1 MRAMLSCLA
10 LGAWLLVGGGPARAQ
25 APEEFSGMATFGPHA
40 LLVVS
45 DAKGDS
51 PDPRVGI
58 LSLSGKAPVVLP
70 VAVDDW
76 RGKPASDLEA
86 CCPVPGSPT
95 EFLLAES
102 GWFKNGGGRVF
113 LLKVSHDP
121 DRGWVGVVGAVCR
134 PFPAPA
140 DGSTSSSL
148 QVEGMGAVATPEG
161 RRLLVLGLRGG
172 PEAAGRLV
180 WGYLEGEDFRT
191 LGQREFS
198 LHGEVPDGRSCGD
211 LQLVA
216 DSDGYRILS
225 VAATDPGDLGPF
237 RSAVC
242 EVGRLTFSPSGPDIR
257 TTAPRVLWRL
267 EGLKVEALA
276 PSPRFLEGST
286 FCIGTDDEKYGGIF
300 RPLP

>member
-25 APEEFSGMATFGPHA
+25 AIEEFSGMATFGPQA

-58 LSLSGKAPVVLP
+58 LSLAGKAPTVLP
-70 VAVDDW
+70 VQVDDW

-86 CCPVPGSPT
+86 CCPVPGSPN

-102 GWFKNGGGRVF
+102 GWFKKGGGRIF
-113 LLKVSHDP
+113 RLKLTHDP
-121 DRGWVGVVGAVCR
+121 DRGWIGVVTAVCR
-134 PFPAPA
+134 PFPVPR
-140 DGSTSSSL
+140 DGSTPSAL
-148 QVEGMGAVATPEG
+148 QVEGLGAVATPEG
-161 RRLLVLGLRGG
+161 RLLVVLGLRGG
-172 PEAAGRLV
+172 PEAPGRLV
-180 WGYLEGEDFRT
+180 WGDLEGEDFRA

-198 LHGEVPDGRSCGD
+198 LHGEVPAGRSCGD

-216 DSDGYRILS
+216 ESDGYRVLS
-225 VAATDPGDLGPF
+225 VAATDPGDRGPF
-237 RSAVC
+237 QSAVC
-242 EVGRLTFSPSGPDIR
+242 EVGRLTLSASGPDFQA
-257 TTAPRVLWRL
+257 TAPRLLWRL
-267 EGLKVEALA
+267 DGLKVEALA
-276 PSPRFLEGST
+276 PTPECLEGSS
-286 FCIGTDDEKYGGIF
+286 FCIGTDDESYGGIF